1 MTVSRFA
8 RITGAVYLL
17 YFVTAI
23 VGGLLSG
30 GVAGLGSASVDAI
43 HRSTY
48 QAGIAIGEVS
58 TVLYLTLVVL
68 LFRLLSGVNQTA
80 ARLALVFGVS
90 GCAITAVGAVFESAA
105 LSDPSYLKLN
115 AQALHV
121 ALVFFA
127 GFDFFIGYLVYRSG
141 FLPRLIGVL
150 MLVAGVGWLTALGPA
165 VPAPVAASGGLAEVA
180 LMLWLLI
187 AGVREKHDTE
197 RIDDHE
203 PDRQGV
209 APAS

>member
-1 MTVSRFA
+1 MTAKRFA
-8 RITGAVYLL
+8 RATGAVYLV

-23 VGGLLSG
+23 GGGLLSG

-48 QAGIAIGEVS
+48 QLGVAIGEVS

-68 LFRLLSGVNQTA
+68 LFRLLSGVNHTA
-80 ARLALVFGVS
+80 AWLALVFGVT
-90 GCAITAVGAVFESAA
+90 GCAIAAVGAAFEYAA

-115 AQALHV
+115 AAALHV

-127 GFDFFIGYLVYRSG
+127 GFDMFIGYLVYRSE

-165 VPAPVAASGGLAEVA
+165 VPAPVAAIGGLAELA

-187 AGVREKHDTE
+187 VGVREKHDTE
-197 RIDDHE
+197 RIHDHE

-209 APAS
+209 ARAR